1 MAARRMCI
9 LLLLAAVFS
18 MHSIAS
24 SSADPGAVQGPAAT
38 VDHEMSPAPSGS
50 QTLKTSGSSELASF
64 ESWANSSV
72 AVGDPAPLNGP
83 IHNVATHFV
92 SVCLAVLLAGLGWL
106 ISRVQAPTVAT
117 PVMRFAA
124 PRPRLD
130 MGWFRPPRPPDL
142 SALCLLRI

>member
-1 MAARRMCI
+1 MAARRMWI

-24 SSADPGAVQGPAAT
+24 SSADPGAVQGAAAT
-38 VDHEMSPAPSGS
+38 ADHGMGSASSGS
-50 QTLKTSGSSELASF
+50 QTLKTSGSSELASS
-64 ESWANSSV
+64 ESWADSTV
-72 AVGDPAPLNGP
+72 AVGEPVPPNVPA
-83 IHNVATHFV
+83 HDVSTHFV
-92 SVCLAVLLAGLGWL
+92 SVCLAVLLAGFGWL
-106 ISRVQAPTVAT
+106 ISRVRAPTVPT

-142 SALCLLRI
+142 AALCLLRI

>member
-1 MAARRMCI
+1 MAARRMWI

-24 SSADPGAVQGPAAT
+24 APANPSAGQGLTATAEHGMGSAA
-38 VDHEMSPAPSGS
+38 SGS
-50 QTLKTSGSSELASF
+50 ETLRTSGSLEVASPGG
-64 ESWANSSV
+64 WANSAV
-72 AVGDPAPLNGP
+72 AVVDPVSPSVPL
-83 IHNVATHFV
+83 HDVATHFL

-106 ISRVQAPTVAT
+106 ITSVRAPTVAT
-117 PVMRFAA
+117 PVVRFAA